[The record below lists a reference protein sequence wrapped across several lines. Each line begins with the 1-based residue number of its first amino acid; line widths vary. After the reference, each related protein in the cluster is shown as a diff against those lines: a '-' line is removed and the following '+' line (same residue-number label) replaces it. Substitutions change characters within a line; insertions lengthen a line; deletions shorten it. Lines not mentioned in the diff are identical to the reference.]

1 MRLEAEGVSQ
11 TITNSQPVRIGIEG
25 VSYSLTHVPDLVRF
39 GSKPLRELRA
49 QPALGAELARHLRD
63 FPAATAYAP
72 HQVYIGNI
80 APEKLRDLPQPW
92 YEKLIEGATAQ
103 GRFGD
108 LVDQDKFYA
117 LLAGADQFNLVSFE
131 EKWFQAHAAKHS
143 MGRAPRFK
151 PLSEIQNL
159 CDKGALP
166 LYCGAQVVGAFEAA
180 HEEDASLVA
189 EVLLENL
196 AGKVSAAHS
205 LRLALDSLGIKP
217 DDIDFVISC

>member
-1 MRLEAEGVSQ
+1 MLDSK
-11 TITNSQPVRIGIEG
+11 IPVRIGIEG

-49 QPALGAELARHLRD
+49 QPALSAQLAQLLRD

-80 APEKLRDLPQPW
+80 APETLRDLPQPW

-108 LVDQDKFYA
+108 LVDQNKFYA

-131 EKWFQAHAAKHS
+131 EELVSSACGSTFDWPRAAIKT
-143 MGRAPRFK
+143 
-151 PLSEIQNL
+151 
-159 CDKGALP
+159 
-166 LYCGAQVVGAFEAA
+166 
-180 HEEDASLVA
+180 A
-189 EVLLENL
+189 ERNP
-196 AGKVSAAHS
+196 KS
-205 LRLALDSLGIKP
+205 LR
-217 DDIDFVISC
+217 